1 MRPFKLTLG
10 PSQPANHAVR
20 HANDTVSEILIDF
33 REDEGASA
41 GFLSIFCD
49 IVSGKPKWWC
59 VCDENG
65 DRLPGVDRF
74 FLSEKDALAAVHS
87 FVDNLLN

>member
-10 PSQPANHAVR
+10 PPQPANDDVR
-20 HANDTVSEILIDF
+20 HGNDTVAEILIDF
-33 REDEGASA
+33 REDEGAHA

-49 IVSGKPKWWC
+49 VISGKPKTWC

-65 DRLPGVDRF
+65 DRLPNTERF
-74 FLSEKDALAAVHS
+74 FSSEQAALAAVHS